1 MPPAASDIVA
11 ALYDFA
17 NEVYRL
23 TGHRGVLEVRV
34 TSRVGLAL
42 GIVPGEWA
50 EIDGVRVVADGMVKV
65 GDETMDVAELSR
77 RARQL

>member
-1 MPPAASDIVA
+1 MPPPASDIVA

-17 NEVYRL
+17 SEVYRL
-23 TGHRGVLEVRV
+23 TGKRGVLEVKV
-34 TSRVGLAL
+34 SSDVGLAL

-50 EIDGVRVVADGMVKV
+50 EIDGVRVVADRMVKI